1 MALPPCLLLL
11 PLLLPC
17 GGGGGGSGGP
27 ETDFCLHLELGELQ
41 IFGKRLSEFIASHT
55 LPPAF
60 GLRMLS
66 SRGSGV
72 EPGGLVDFFF
82 FWSDLAIFF
91 TCF

>member
-17 GGGGGGSGGP
+17 GGP

-82 FWSDLAIFF
+82 FGLVLPFSLPVFEVEL
-91 TCF
+91 TTL